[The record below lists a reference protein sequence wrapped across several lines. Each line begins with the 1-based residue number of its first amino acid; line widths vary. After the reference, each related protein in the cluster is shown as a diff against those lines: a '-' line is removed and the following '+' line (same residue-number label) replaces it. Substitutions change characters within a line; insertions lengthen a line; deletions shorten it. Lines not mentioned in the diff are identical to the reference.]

1 MIPAHKYYNR
11 EFMPHEFQLI
21 HNTFKELYE
30 RVKYERKA
38 TVIAMVEHDQLVAR
52 AKEAMEIL
60 ESKR

>member
-1 MIPAHKYYNR
+1 MISAHKYYNR

-21 HNTFKELYE
+21 HNVMHELYE
-30 RVKYERKA
+30 RLKTPRVA
-38 TVIAMVEHDQLVAR
+38 TVAAMVEYDALLAR